1 MIRVVVWGKLA
12 GPPHLTSG
20 VACEQWSRPN
30 IRWSVGQLR
39 CRPLLAAQCGLNR
52 LEGIQVLL

>member
-30 IRWSVGQLR
+30 IRWSCVSSGVGPYL
-39 CRPLLAAQCGLNR
+39 PPSAD
-52 LEGIQVLL
+52 